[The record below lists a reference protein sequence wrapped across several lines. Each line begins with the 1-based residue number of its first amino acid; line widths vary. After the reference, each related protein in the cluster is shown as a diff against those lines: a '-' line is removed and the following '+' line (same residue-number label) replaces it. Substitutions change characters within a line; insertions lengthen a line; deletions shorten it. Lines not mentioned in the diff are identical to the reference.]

1 MIKDEEIKTLVKE
14 NNKKKGL
21 TKEQKEQNVIEWTTF
36 YRRNLDIFNEDYLEI
51 KGLCVMQRQMINNFS
66 DNDVNATVCSRGLG
80 KLFA

>member
-1 MIKDEEIKTLVKE
+1 MVYFLLV
-14 NNKKKGL
+14 
-21 TKEQKEQNVIEWTTF
+21 T

-66 DNDVNATVCSRGLG
+66 DNDVNATVCSRELG

>member
-1 MIKDEEIKTLVKE
+1 MVKDEEIKTLVKE
-14 NNKKKGL
+14 SNKKKGL

-80 KLFA
+80 KK

>member
-1 MIKDEEIKTLVKE
+1 MVYFLLVA
-14 NNKKKGL
+14 
-21 TKEQKEQNVIEWTTF
+21 
-36 YRRNLDIFNEDYLEI
+36 YRRNLDIFNEDYLGI